1 MKFPTIKPLIFFLS
15 LLLSASHSL
24 ATGSVALGHQSVLTP
39 AFTGKSFPQAL
50 PIVKNSA
57 DRMLIDAFKE
67 KEIAELKGWKDPF
80 LDSKTIKLTKEFQ
93 ELDYKKNTGV
103 SKNEKNNFYLL
114 AYEKNEAGNSDQNN
128 DQNSAQVLNIV
139 ISLLLDT
146 TDNVFLKGNAADIHG
161 IINLGNSDKEG
172 AVGNKDDRSPEKNEE
187 QPKGQNQQA
196 SFQVK
201 PGKRKLNQQEELML
215 DLTPQEAAKH
225 FLNTIY
231 KLAKEYDLDIRRI
244 IEIKTV
250 KKPGHVNFH
259 YDNYITSIEDVEEI
273 FVDFILF
280 KEGLLRD
287 QKFLYSNDTN
297 KYLPDKTI
305 SNERVKII
313 NSLLTE
319 LFSQENKRQNVF
331 KRSDRRY
338 YLRCLLSDYLYENYK
353 AFDDKI
359 ASKYERIGRHSFP
372 FFEIIFYRDG
382 YFSEFLHVMEFTYNH
397 NQEINDES
405 KSEKHAAV
413 NREFYNVFPL
423 VTQLRSN
430 DKLKMTLN
438 ENIMDPIF
446 NRHWLDTLNNMFEKK
461 PDSNGQVIAS
471 DNDIHLKF
479 GEELEYNLKDIP
491 PGYSNK
497 GHIQILTSHLIN
509 SGANET
515 SSYPCPNLTFDGRF
529 HVMPFIDGRTWLE
542 MNCTP
547 YYDGEDGVD
556 DCLEKVFESVDLMIK
571 DGLIDHASG
580 HKHVDALSATQGD
593 PGVLLELQ
601 REIESNPYLTR
612 AFGNNDEIVK
622 KDEQQWYKL
631 FSDYSDMRGLAIK
644 RMNWMID
651 TYNEKL
657 ANLPYEDVNGHWL
670 TDSEKLER
678 LKQFANIY
686 SHFVQMTPLQTIFGH
701 IDSLKMDKYMAIS
714 LLHIPGTEFIE
725 PYSTIEFRFFRC
737 PENLQELKLINRFLT
752 AWFKYILDRRMQN
765 KPIELVSDDVKASK
779 DYTDE
784 EVLQYTI
791 EYLQKLGLDPS
802 DYHSFLNKVSS
813 AAKL

>member
-1 MKFPTIKPLIFFLS
+1 MNLPTIKSLIFFLS

-39 AFTGKSFPQAL
+39 TFARKSFTQAL
-50 PIVKNSA
+50 PIVKNNA

-80 LDSKTIKLTKEFQ
+80 LDSKTMKLTKEFQ

-103 SKNEKNNFYLL
+103 SKNEKNNFYPL

-146 TDNVFLKGNAADIHG
+146 ADNIFLKGNAADIHG
-161 IINLGNSDKEG
+161 IINLGNSDKQG
-172 AVGNKDDRSPEKNEE
+172 AVGNKDDRSPEKNKE

-196 SFQVK
+196 SSQVK
-201 PGKRKLNQQEELML
+201 PGKRKLNEQEELML
-215 DLTPQEAAKH
+215 ELTPQEAAEH

-231 KLAKEYDLDIRRI
+231 KLSREHDLSIRRI
-244 IEIKTV
+244 IEKKKD
-250 KKPGHVNFH
+250 KKPGCMKFH
-259 YDNYITSIEDVEEI
+259 ENCYITSRYDVKEI
-273 FVDFILF
+273 FVDFIMF
-280 KEGLLRD
+280 IEGLLRD
-287 QKFLYSNDTN
+287 QKFVYSNDTN

-305 SNERVKII
+305 SNERVKTID
-313 NSLLTE
+313 SLLKE
-319 LFSQENKRQNVF
+319 LFTKEGKRENPPFFLGRQ
-331 KRSDRRY
+331 Y
-338 YLRCLLSDYLYENYK
+338 YLGWLLSDYLYENYK
-353 AFDDKI
+353 AFDRQM
-359 ASKYERIGRHSFP
+359 ASGYKHIGRKTFLL
-372 FFEIIFYRDG
+372 FERVFYKDG
-382 YFSEFLHVMEFTYNH
+382 FFSEFVDVMRFTGIH
-397 NQEINDES
+397 NQEIDEGTQKYRDLDSAIKCQTFILHPIKSNDELRTAFNKDIMES
-405 KSEKHAAV
+405 K
-413 NREFYNVFPL
+413 
-423 VTQLRSN
+423 
-430 DKLKMTLN
+430 
-438 ENIMDPIF
+438 F
-446 NRHWLDTLNNMFEKK
+446 NRRWLDTLNNMFEKK
-461 PDSNGQVIAS
+461 PDSDGQVIAP

-479 GEELEYNLKDIP
+479 GEELEYNLKKIP
-491 PGYSNK
+491 PSNPH
-497 GHIQILTSHLIN
+497 GCHYTILSSHLIN

-515 SSYPCPNLTFDGRF
+515 SSYPFPNLTFDGRF
-529 HVMPFIDGRTWLE
+529 HVMPFLDNDLWLE

-547 YYDGEDGVD
+547 YYDDEDGVD

-571 DGLIDHASG
+571 NGLIDHASG
-580 HKHVDALSATQGD
+580 HKHVDALSATHGD

-612 AFGNNDEIVK
+612 AFGNNDKIVK

-644 RMNWMID
+644 RINWMIT
-651 TYNEKL
+651 TYNKQLENFFYK
-657 ANLPYEDVNGHWL
+657 EVNGHWL
-670 TDSEKLER
+670 TDSEKLDR

-686 SHFVQMTPLQTIFGH
+686 SHFVQMTPLQTTFGRT
-701 IDSLKMDKYMAIS
+701 DDPSMDKYTAIS

-737 PENLQELKLINRFLT
+737 PENLRELKLINRFLT

-765 KPIELVSDDVKASK
+765 QPIEPVPDDVKASK

-784 EVLQYTI
+784 EVLQYTTQ
-791 EYLQKLGLDPS
+791 YLQMLGLNPS
-802 DYHSFLNKVSS
+802 DYHSFLNKLS
-813 AAKL
+813 KDLH